1 MFDAFQALLYYH
13 FRTTVPVFL
22 TDVRLIRIEI
32 ESVTPAIIVL
42 RPPTVIRRTWMEMVS
57 ETRVMMTLMVMVG

>member
-1 MFDAFQALLYYH
+1 M
-13 FRTTVPVFL
+13 FL

-42 RPPTVIRRTWMEMVS
+42 SPPTVIRRTWMEMVS

>member
-1 MFDAFQALLYYH
+1 M
-13 FRTTVPVFL
+13 FL

-42 RPPTVIRRTWMEMVS
+42 RPPTVIKRTWMEMVS